1 MGEGETGVDG
11 SGDLNA
17 REVVGAAGRASA
29 SLGLAVRASI
39 LTDRRGE
46 TLGLVESLEV
56 RMAARQT
63 VVAELLKKTSKKDGS
78 NDQQRR
84 IREEKH

>member
-17 REVVGAAGRASA
+17 REVVGAVGRASA

-39 LTDRRGE
+39 LT
-46 TLGLVESLEV
+46 TLESVGSLKV
-56 RMAARQT
+56 RTAARQT

>member
-17 REVVGAAGRASA
+17 RVVVGTVGRASA

-39 LTDRRGE
+39 LTDRLRE
-46 TLGLVESLEV
+46 TLGLVGGLKV
-56 RMAARQT
+56 QTAARQT
-63 VVAELLKKTSKKDGS
+63 VVAELLKKTSKRDGS